1 MFDQCHRT
9 HYWLLHLL
17 SNVAWFWMILNDYV
31 SVWKILNV
39 ARGFPGLLC
48 SPLHA
53 AALHCDT
60 AVLTALIEAKADIN
74 AKAEVP
80 AVPGFSH
87 SWTLNIC
94 MTYVSMLI
102 MLCDVKATSSIS
114 TQHSDASDIWTK
126 WRHQQWRVRRTL
138 LTVCR
143 IVMPYTWLDCKM
155 HWDV

>member
-1 MFDQCHRT
+1 MI
-9 HYWLLHLL
+9 
-17 SNVAWFWMILNDYV
+17 NVTEHIIDFYIFYPMLP
-31 SVWKILNV
+31 
-39 ARGFPGLLC
+39 GFPGLLC

-94 MTYVSMLI
+94 MTYV
-102 MLCDVKATSSIS
+102 C
-114 TQHSDASDIWTK
+114 
-126 WRHQQWRVRRTL
+126 
-138 LTVCR
+138 
-143 IVMPYTWLDCKM
+143 
-155 HWDV
+155 